1 MTLQKLLDRWRSD
14 PTIQEN
20 IAAWQVI
27 PARAAKVVEMPES
40 MHPALRLAIAV
51 RDIRTLYTHQARAWE
66 LVQAGKNFVVVTG
79 TASGKTYCY
88 NLPVV
93 NAMLEDQSAHSLYL
107 FPTKALAHD
116 QLHDLRTL
124 LADLGGE
131 KHLPPEISPDID
143 YANNKPR
150 LRGSPGPPIAVAAYD
165 GDTPPANRPAIRENA
180 RIVLTNPD
188 MLHTGILPHHT
199 RWEAFFRNLRFIIID
214 EMHTYRGVF
223 GSHVANVIRR
233 LKRIARHYGSNP
245 QFILTSAT
253 IANPLEFAQKL
264 VEVPLALVTAD
275 GSVRGVRNFLIY
287 NPPII
292 DPDLGLRRSSFLE
305 TVRLAEDLF
314 DYKIQSIIFGQSR
327 RAVELILTYLRE
339 RIISSP
345 AYEAHRNGSVIN
357 KILRGYRSGYLPET
371 RREIERGLR
380 EEAVRIVV
388 ATNALELGIDIGQMT
403 ASVLV
408 SYPGTIASTWQQ
420 AGRAGRGENESLTI
434 LVASPNP
441 RDQFLA
447 RHPEYLFDRS
457 PEQALINPDNLLIL
471 LSHLRCAFFELPFG
485 SNEIFGNLSVD
496 DFRELVDFLEME
508 GTVHRS
514 NDRVFWMSENYPAD
528 QIPLRTASPKRVL
541 LQINHGQKPTTIG
554 EVDFESAPWMVHP
567 EAVYLHETET
577 YLVESLD
584 LDRGVAKLSQASVD
598 YYTVPIIDTKVD
610 LVELIEVQDVPGGT
624 KFFGDITV
632 TNRVKGY
639 KRKRWVSHEAVGSG
653 DLDLPPSILNT
664 AGYWIRISRAA
675 VSQLRD
681 SGLWL
686 NDPNRYGSG
695 WLRTRELTR
704 ARDNYRCQ
712 VCGVSEQGQA
722 HHVHHK
728 RPFREFDSPDE
739 ANQLANLI
747 TVCPSCHQK
756 IEQSARMR
764 SGLAGLAY
772 VLGNLA
778 PFYLMCDSRDLSV
791 FSDPKAELV
800 DGEPA
805 VVLFETIPSGIGFSA
820 RLFEIHDELISGG
833 YDLVVNCS
841 CTDGCPSCVG
851 PAGETGI
858 GGKDAALAILE
869 ILRGK

>member
-1 MTLQKLLDRWRSD
+1 MTLQRLLDRWRSD
-14 PTIQEN
+14 PTVQEN
-20 IAAWQVI
+20 ITSWQVI
-27 PARAAKVVEMPES
+27 PARDAKVTALPENT
-40 MHPALRLAIAV
+40 HPALQRAIAS
-51 RDIRTLYTHQARAWE
+51 RGIRTLYTHQARTWE
-66 LVQAGKNFVVVTG
+66 LVRAGENVAVVTG

-88 NLPVV
+88 NLPVL
-93 NAMLEDQSAHSLYL
+93 NALLEDQQAHSLYL
-107 FPTKALAHD
+107 YPTKALAHD
-116 QLHDLRTL
+116 QLHDLRGL
-124 LADLGGE
+124 LAALGGVTDLS
-131 KHLPPEISPDID
+131 KKIISNVGYAKFKTRPAGSSLPPIT
-143 YANNKPR
+143 
-150 LRGSPGPPIAVAAYD
+150 VAAYD
-165 GDTPPANRPAIRENA
+165 GDTPPADRPAIRDYA

-199 RWEAFFRNLRFIIID
+199 RWEAFFRDLRFVVID

-264 VEVPLALVTAD
+264 VEVPLTLITED
-275 GSVRGVRNFLIY
+275 GSARGVRNFLIY
-287 NPPII
+287 NPPIL
-292 DPDLGLRRSSFLE
+292 DPDLGLRRSAFLE

-314 DYKIQSIIFGQSR
+314 DDQIQSIIFGQSR

-339 RIISSP
+339 RIASSSSYNANRDGP
-345 AYEAHRNGSVIN
+345 GID

-380 EEAVRIVV
+380 EETVRTVV

-420 AGRAGRGENESLTI
+420 AGRAGRGERESLTVLI
-434 LVASPNP
+434 ASPNP

-457 PEQALINPDNLLIL
+457 PERALVNPDNLLIL
-471 LSHLRCAFFELPFG
+471 LSHLQCACFELPFG
-485 SNEIFGNLSVD
+485 PNEVFGNLTAD
-496 DFRELVDFLEME
+496 DFQELVDFLEME
-508 GTVHRS
+508 GIVHRS

-528 QIPLRTASPKRVL
+528 QVPLRTASPKRVL
-541 LQINHGQKPTTIG
+541 LQINRGEKPATIG

-577 YLVESLD
+577 YIVESLD
-584 LDRGVAKLSQASVD
+584 LDRGVAELVQASVD
-598 YYTVPIIDTKVD
+598 YYTVPTIDTKVQ
-610 LVELIEVQDVPGGT
+610 LVNLIEVQDVAGGT
-624 KFFGDITV
+624 KFHGEITV

-639 KRKRWVSHEAVGSG
+639 RRRRWVTHETVGSG
-653 DLDLPPSILNT
+653 ELDLSPSILTT
-664 AGYWIRISRAA
+664 AGYWIGISPAA
-675 VSQLRD
+675 VTQLRD

-695 WLRTRELTR
+695 WLRTRELVR

-712 VCGVSEQGQA
+712 VCGIGEQGQA

-728 RPFREFDSPDE
+728 QPFREFDSPED
-739 ANQLANLI
+739 ANQLSNLI

-756 IEQSARMR
+756 IEQAARMR

-778 PFYLMCDSRDLSV
+778 PFYLMCDSRDLGV

-800 DGEPA
+800 DGGPA

-820 RLFEIHDELISGG
+820 TLFEIHEELISGA

-851 PAGETGI
+851 AAGESGA
-858 GGKDAALAILE
+858 GGKDATLAILE